1 MVILIALIYYFSPL
15 MGIVSLFWIL
25 YNSRGRITWGHIRT
39 LGILISLFLG
49 LINTTKELTG
59 DFLAYKEIYES
70 ALDYS
75 YIGYLIENKKE
86 PIYFTFSWLFSRLTH
101 ANWAV
106 FVTFFTTVSYAV
118 LYEAIIVTAKNISA
132 SKKDVVTAIAFTAL
146 FFQTFAMNG
155 NMVRQSIS
163 QSFALLFLVYLFYEK
178 KKKWMLAVLS
188 VGVHSASIPVIGM
201 GVIPFIRERLS
212 PKRIL
217 LLGLTIIVLAVL
229 FMSLSGL
236 FSKIIFVGYIFMRLN
251 DTKQLTGTDS
261 WQTDVGLN
269 AQFYILTVLIIVQA
283 IYIYIKKQQDTITK
297 ESFGIVNV
305 VVILMVF
312 LLILNF
318 GQAYFL
324 CMRYQFFIYT
334 FQSVLLLIFLN
345 KCSFKYKAVCE
356 GVLCIALVPY
366 FCYYYSFGV
375 FKYTDIINVITY
387 PSLLYFWK

>member
-163 QSFALLFLVYLFYEK
+163 QSFALLFLVYLFSRRRK
-178 KKKWMLAVLS
+178 NGCWL
-188 VGVHSASIPVIGM
+188 
-201 GVIPFIRERLS
+201 FC
-212 PKRIL
+212 L
-217 LLGLTIIVLAVL
+217 LE
-229 FMSLSGL
+229 
-236 FSKIIFVGYIFMRLN
+236 Y
-251 DTKQLTGTDS
+251 
-261 WQTDVGLN
+261 
-269 AQFYILTVLIIVQA
+269 
-283 IYIYIKKQQDTITK
+283 
-297 ESFGIVNV
+297 
-305 VVILMVF
+305 
-312 LLILNF
+312 
-318 GQAYFL
+318 
-324 CMRYQFFIYT
+324 
-334 FQSVLLLIFLN
+334 
-345 KCSFKYKAVCE
+345 
-356 GVLCIALVPY
+356 IALL
-366 FCYYYSFGV
+366 SQ
-375 FKYTDIINVITY
+375 
-387 PSLLYFWK
+387 L

>member
-305 VVILMVF
+305 VVILMVL

-318 GQAYFL
+318 SQAYFL

-345 KCSFKYKAVCE
+345 KCSFKYKAACE

>member
-1 MVILIALIYYFSPL
+1 
-15 MGIVSLFWIL
+15 
-25 YNSRGRITWGHIRT
+25 
-39 LGILISLFLG
+39 
-49 LINTTKELTG
+49 
-59 DFLAYKEIYES
+59 
-70 ALDYS
+70 
-75 YIGYLIENKKE
+75 
-86 PIYFTFSWLFSRLTH
+86 
-101 ANWAV
+101 
-106 FVTFFTTVSYAV
+106 
-118 LYEAIIVTAKNISA
+118 
-132 SKKDVVTAIAFTAL
+132 
-146 FFQTFAMNG
+146 
-155 NMVRQSIS
+155 
-163 QSFALLFLVYLFYEK
+163 
-178 KKKWMLAVLS
+178 
-188 VGVHSASIPVIGM
+188 
-201 GVIPFIRERLS
+201 
-212 PKRIL
+212 
-217 LLGLTIIVLAVL
+217 
-229 FMSLSGL
+229 
-236 FSKIIFVGYIFMRLN
+236 MRLN

-305 VVILMVF
+305 VVILMVL

-318 GQAYFL
+318 SQAYFL

-345 KCSFKYKAVCE
+345 KCSFKYKAACE

>member
-86 PIYFTFSWLFSRLTH
+86 PIYFTFLWLFSRLTH

-305 VVILMVF
+305 VVILMVL

-318 GQAYFL
+318 SQAYFL

-345 KCSFKYKAVCE
+345 KCSFKYKAACE

>member
-75 YIGYLIENKKE
+75 YTGYLIENKKE

-305 VVILMVF
+305 VVILMVL

-318 GQAYFL
+318 SQAYFL

-345 KCSFKYKAVCE
+345 KCSFKYKAACE